1 MMSLSKSALGLAA
14 LMTLAAAGEAAA
26 QGTLQKVRDRGALVC
41 GVNTGVAGF
50 SAPDDKGNWAG
61 IDVDVCRA
69 IAAAIFKDAS
79 KVKYVPLTAKERF
92 TALQSGEV
100 DILSRNTTWTMSRDT
115 SSGMTF
121 TGVTYY
127 DGQGFM
133 IKQGLGVKSAK
144 ELSGASICV
153 QTGTTTELNV
163 ADYFRRNSLDYK
175 PVVFEKLPE
184 TLAAYNAGRCDV
196 FTSDVS
202 QLYGTRLTLG
212 NPDEHIVLPDVIS
225 KEPLGPAVR
234 QGDAQWANV
243 ARWALFALVNAEELG
258 VTSANADQMLE
269 STNPDIRRLLGKEGE
284 FGKGIGLD
292 NDWAYQALKQVGN
305 YGEMF
310 ERNVGQGSR
319 LKISR
324 GLNALWT
331 NGGLQFA
338 PPVR

>member
-1 MMSLSKSALGLAA
+1 MSLSKSALGLAA